1 MRRWSAAVHPEDL
14 PAVEATLRKAIDEK
28 GQGAAEYRIVLA
40 GWLRQECVRGRESGA
55 RRRANVSRVIGVN
68 MDVTERKE
76 AEQALEQSRKDQA
89 RLYAE
94 LEARL
99 HELETAQEQVLRAGK
114 LAAVGQL
121 ATGVAHEINNP
132 LATIMGQTEMLK
144 RRLTDPGSSSA

>member
-1 MRRWSAAVHPEDL
+1 M
-14 PAVEATLRKAIDEK
+14 
-28 GQGAAEYRIVLA
+28 
-40 GWLRQECVRGRESGA
+40 
-55 RRRANVSRVIGVN
+55 IGVN
-68 MDVTERKE
+68 IDVTERKE
-76 AEQALEQSRKDQA
+76 MEAALEQSRKDQA

-99 HELETAQEQVLRAGK
+99 HELEAAQEQVLRAGK

-144 RRLTDPGSSSA
+144 RRLTDPGAHRARDQDRGQRPAGGPERAEASDVHQTGARRGGATRRAGDHPNRRRPA